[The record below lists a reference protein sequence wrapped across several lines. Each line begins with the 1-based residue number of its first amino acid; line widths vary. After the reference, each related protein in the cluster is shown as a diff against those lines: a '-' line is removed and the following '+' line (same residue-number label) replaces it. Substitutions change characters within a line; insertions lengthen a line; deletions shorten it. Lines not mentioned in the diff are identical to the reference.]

1 MATLREINMKR
12 EFIRMIDGHKKVSF
26 LAVLIENDTADIGDE
41 HSWDVSSD
49 EYQKQRYEYKT
60 FIHWQGM
67 HPSGQFEDVST
78 FNTMEK
84 TFDNKT
90 DAEIWYNTRIDDFKP
105 MINKITG
112 A

>member
-26 LAVLIENDTADIGDE
+26 LAVLIENDTADIDD
-41 HSWDVSSD
+41 HLYFDTSSK
-49 EYQKQRYEYKT
+49 EYENQRYEYKT
-60 FIHWQGM
+60 FIQWEGM

-78 FNTMEK
+78 LNTMEK